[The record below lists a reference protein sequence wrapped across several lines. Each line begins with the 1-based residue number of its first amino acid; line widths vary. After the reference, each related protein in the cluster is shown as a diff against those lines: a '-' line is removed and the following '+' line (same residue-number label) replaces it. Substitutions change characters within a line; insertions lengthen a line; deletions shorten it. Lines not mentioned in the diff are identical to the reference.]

1 MILLLF
7 LFLTRAL
14 MRYHAMKME
23 EINKIIKE
31 LWQATY
37 KGNDIDTIE
46 MKSDVETSS
55 TTNKRTYPRLP
66 PSPPLPLPSHRFS
79 SSFLIM

>member
-1 MILLLF
+1 
-7 LFLTRAL
+7 

-46 MKSDVETSS
+46 MKSDVDTSS
-55 TTNKRTYPRLP
+55 TNKRTYPCAVINRL
-66 PSPPLPLPSHRFS
+66 FS
-79 SSFLIM
+79 FT